1 MCQAYQNVECLLI
14 PCKKYSSKVVTLSS
28 GNEVKDHELV
38 FCSVESYL
46 DLPFYVAFLRALG
59 ITTQSNFPKQ
69 NIHRKAKV
77 SMIREEQNK

>member
-1 MCQAYQNVECLLI
+1 M
-14 PCKKYSSKVVTLSS
+14 SS

-59 ITTQSNFPKQ
+59 VTTQSNFPKQ
-69 NIHRKAKV
+69 NIYRTAIV
-77 SMIREEQNK
+77 SMIRKDKLNE